1 MICLRGTMDEGR
13 DMQRKIETVR
23 IRKFVWIIVVLL
35 ATTVMGANVT
45 LVQAKEA
52 SKYKGMADEIG
63 TYLTEALSQ
72 YKKGNVEGAKLKTQA
87 AYFEVFENL
96 EGPIRVN
103 VSAKTNYELEE
114 EFSAIRKMIL
124 RKEPVPAVEKRI
136 TDFMARLRSVVSE
149 LEGGVELVAEAP
161 KETSPQEST
170 AAVTGAGG
178 IEPAWL
184 EAFENIKA
192 GLGDAL
198 EAYKKG
204 DAGKAATL
212 VNQTHFEHYKSS
224 LLETAIRN
232 NISQKKNF
240 EHNSDFSDVEGM
252 IRSGKDPAT
261 VEASIG
267 DLIKGLQE
275 DLPGLPLV
283 EGAVSKRVASKSS
296 EREVADKDWAK
307 VTADLFAEIDKAVA
321 LYGQGESRDAVRRVQ
336 DAYFDVFEA
345 SGMEA
350 KIGARD
356 AGFKGA
362 LEGHFSLIAGKMKK
376 GASVQ
381 ELEGPL
387 AALKKDFEKAAS
399 MLGKGK
405 DSPLALF
412 VYSLMIILRE
422 GFEAILIITAIVAYL
437 VKTDNRDKLKVIYNG
452 CISALVMSVLTAILV
467 KWVLKTSSAS
477 QEAME
482 GATMLLASAV
492 LFSVSYWLIS
502 KAEAQK
508 WVAYIKDKVGG
519 SLSSNSLRALWFAAF
534 LAVYREG
541 AETVLFY
548 QALASDSAAS
558 GVTAVAGGFVIGCIA
573 LAGIYLAMR
582 YGAVKLPIRPFFL
595 FTGAL
600 LYYMSF
606 VFAGKGVMEL
616 ISGKLFEPTLVSWMP
631 TIQFVGVY
639 PYVQTLIPQ
648 VIITL
653 AAAAGLGVILNKK
666 GVTVEEAS
674 NR

>member
-1 MICLRGTMDEGR
+1 
-13 DMQRKIETVR
+13 MQIKIESPG
-23 IRKFVWIIVVLL
+23 IIKIVAIALVLL
-35 ATTVMGANVT
+35 ATTLIGANVH
-45 LVQAKEA
+45 LIQAKEA

-63 TYLTEALSQ
+63 VLLTEALNQ
-72 YKKGNVEGAKLKTQA
+72 YKKGNIEEAKLKTQA

-114 EFSAIRKMIL
+114 EFTAIRKMIV

-136 TDFMARLRSVVSE
+136 ADFIARLRSVVSE
-149 LEGGVELVAEAP
+149 LEGGVELVAEP
-161 KETSPQEST
+161 SKETTGQEALSAIT
-170 AAVTGAGG
+170 TEGG

-184 EAFENIKA
+184 EAFENIRA
-192 GLGDAL
+192 GLGNAL
-198 EAYKKG
+198 EMYKKG
-204 DAGKAATL
+204 DAEKAAVL
-212 VNQTHFEHYKSS
+212 VNQTHFDHYKSS
-224 LLETAIRN
+224 LLETAIRS

-240 EHNSDFSDVEGM
+240 EHNSDFSDIEGM
-252 IRSGKDPAT
+252 IRSGKDAAS

-267 DLIKGLQE
+267 GLIKGLQE

-283 EGAVSKRVASKSS
+283 EGAVAKGAAPKSS
-296 EREVADKDWAK
+296 HGEVADKDWKK
-307 VTADLFAEIDKAVA
+307 VTADLFHEIDNAVA
-321 LYGQGESRDAVRRVQ
+321 LYGKGESRDAVRRIQ

-345 SGMEA
+345 SGMEG

-356 AGFKGA
+356 AGFKAA
-362 LEGHFSLIAGKMKK
+362 LEGHFSLIVGKMKK
-376 GASVQ
+376 GATMQ
-381 ELEGPL
+381 ELETPL
-387 AALKKDFEKAAS
+387 AAMKKDFEKAAG

-412 VYSLMIILRE
+412 FYSLMIILRE
-422 GFEAILIITAIVAYL
+422 GIEAILIITAIVAYL
-437 VKTDNRDKLKVIYNG
+437 VKTDNHDKLKVIYHG
-452 CISALVMSVLTAILV
+452 CISALVMSGVTAVLV
-467 KWVLKTSSAS
+467 KWVLKTSAAS
-477 QEAME
+477 QEMME
-482 GATMLLASAV
+482 GATMLLASVV

-548 QALASDSAAS
+548 QALASEAAPS
-558 GVTAVAGGFVIGCIA
+558 GVTAVVAGFVIGSVV
-573 LAGIYLAMR
+573 LVGIYLAMR

-616 ISGKLFEPTLVSWMP
+616 ISGKLFEPALVSWMP
-631 TIQFVGVY
+631 TIPFIGVY
-639 PYVQTLIPQ
+639 PYVQTMIPQ
-648 VIITL
+648 LVITL
-653 AAAAGLGVILNKK
+653 AAAAGLAFILSKRGVPVKE
-666 GVTVEEAS
+666 VS

>member
-1 MICLRGTMDEGR
+1 MMKAIR
-13 DMQRKIETVR
+13 VR
-23 IRKFVWIIVVLL
+23 VGIILILL
-35 ATTVMGANVT
+35 AIATMGPTPPVS
-45 LVQAKEA
+45 AKES
-52 SKYKGMADEIG
+52 SKYKGMVDEIG
-63 TYLTEALSQ
+63 SLLTEALSQ
-72 YKKGNVEGAKLKTQA
+72 YKKGNVQEAKLKTQA

-103 VSAKTNYELEE
+103 ISAKTNYELEE
-114 EFSAIRKMIL
+114 EFTAIRKMIL
-124 RKEPVPAVEKRI
+124 RKEPAEAIEKRI
-136 TDFMARLRSVVSE
+136 TDFMTRLRSLVSE
-149 LEGGVELVAEAP
+149 LEGGVEIAAEAS
-161 KETSPQEST
+161 KEINPHEST

-178 IEPAWL
+178 IEPIWL
-184 EAFENIKA
+184 AAFENIKA
-192 GLGDAL
+192 GLGNAL

-204 DAGKAATL
+204 DAGKAAAL
-212 VNQTHFEHYKSS
+212 VNHAHFDNYKNS
-224 LLETAIRN
+224 LLETAIRS

-240 EHNSDFSDVEGM
+240 EHNSDFSDIEGM
-252 IRSGKDPAT
+252 IRSGKDPAS
-261 VEASIG
+261 VEASIA
-267 DLIKGLQE
+267 GLVKSLEE

-283 EGAVSKRVASKSS
+283 EGAVSKKAAPKSA
-296 EREVADKDWAK
+296 EGKVADKDWTK
-307 VTADLFAEIDKAVA
+307 VTDDLFREINNAVMA
-321 LYGQGESRDAVRRVQ
+321 FGKGESKDAIRRVQ

-356 AGFKGA
+356 AGFKA
-362 LEGHFSLIAGKMKK
+362 TLEAHFSLIAGKMKN

-381 ELEGPL
+381 ELQGPL
-387 AALKKDFEKAAS
+387 SAMKRDFEKAAA

-412 VYSLMIILRE
+412 FYSLMIILRE
-422 GFEAILIITAIVAYL
+422 GIEAILIITAIVAYL
-437 VKTDNRDKLKVIYNG
+437 VKTDNREKLKVIYNG
-452 CISALVMSVLTAILV
+452 CISALAMSVVTAVLV
-467 KWVLKTSSAS
+467 KWVLKTSAAS
-477 QEAME
+477 QETME
-482 GATMLLASAV
+482 GATMLLASGV

-558 GVTAVAGGFVIGCIA
+558 GVIAVAGGFVIGCIV
-573 LAGIYLAMR
+573 LVGIYLAMR

-606 VFAGKGVMEL
+606 LFAGKGVMEL

-631 TIQFVGVY
+631 TIPFIGVY
-639 PYVQTLIPQ
+639 PYIQTLVPQ
-648 VIITL
+648 VLITI
-653 AAAAGLGVILNKK
+653 AAAAGLVIILSKRGVPVK
-666 GVTVEEAS
+666 EA
-674 NR
+674 